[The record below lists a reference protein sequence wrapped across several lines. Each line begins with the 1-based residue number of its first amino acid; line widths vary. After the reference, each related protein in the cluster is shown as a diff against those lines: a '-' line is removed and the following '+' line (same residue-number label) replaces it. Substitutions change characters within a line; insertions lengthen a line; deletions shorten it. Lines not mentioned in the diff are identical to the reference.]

1 MSIRTTWKKRVRDE
15 GVRRDSVWFDG
26 GTGGSN
32 GFSGRGEMDLGTL
45 ERDLMELVGDRVTT
59 DEFERWFYR
68 SDMAPIPAE
77 FKTLFHTMPS
87 AVVRPITGEEV
98 SKVVAYC
105 NERGIPVV
113 PRGGGS
119 SGLLG
124 SVPKKGGIVLDL
136 LGLSEVIEM
145 NETGKTVVAEAG
157 ITWWNLDGRLRKR
170 GLTVKSYPSSAK
182 SATVGG
188 WIMTS
193 GEGIGSL
200 KYSRVH
206 DQIPWA
212 DVVLPDGSIKRFSKG
227 RGLHDFFQ
235 SEGIFGIMTKVELE
249 VRDIPN
255 AASRQLIYFS
265 KIESLLEA
273 AATLVRI
280 EPRPYSIEV
289 FDHHYLSLVKAS
301 GYHTPDFEAGSG
313 FALVAFEGEKE
324 EIDQGRRKLG
334 KLLGAIGGVEKE
346 GAEQEW
352 EQRLF
357 LFRVRR
363 AVPTIMLS
371 DAVIP
376 IDKLRSFYSGLGK
389 LRKRTMSLVGYI
401 TSTEE
406 VTFLPMY
413 VTDERKLIEFAF
425 SLHTP
430 RDIADL
436 ALDVGGYP
444 GGGLGVW
451 NAPYKSK
458 VLSSEERARRKD
470 RKRAFDP
477 KNIMNPGMWIDG
489 PIISSSA
496 FYRFATS
503 ILSLGDRAL
512 PKRTENVGEI
522 AYEDFIEEARACV
535 QCGYCVSVC
544 PTNQGWLSTTPRGKL
559 LALKNFFLDR
569 SYNQRKIT
577 QEFVN
582 RVYECTMCGR
592 CEEDCTVRIRSPELW
607 ESLRCDLQGNGFS
620 LDPIESLV
628 NVLVDNRNAAGKA
641 LGKQGDWLRRAR
653 LSFNPTERE
662 KAKVVYFVGCNT
674 AYFSMAHPIAQ
685 SLAQILDVM
694 REDFATMGGEEWC
707 CGFPLLVAGK
717 HNRAREFVRHNIDKV
732 KELGAETVLVNCPG
746 CYRVWAE
753 EYKKVIQGEHGLK
766 VIHASQYLAG
776 AIRDG
781 RIRLKEMRG
790 RITYHDPCDLGRNA
804 GVYDEPRYVIENIP
818 GVSFLELED
827 NRNYSMCCGAGGD
840 LLAVN
845 LPLSQHIATKRA
857 RQVAEIGADLLVT
870 SCPSC
875 MKILG
880 FGIRELDGE
889 VPIMDI
895 CQLVYQTMER
905 PS

>member
-1 MSIRTTWKKRVRDE
+1 
-15 GVRRDSVWFDG
+15 
-26 GTGGSN
+26 
-32 GFSGRGEMDLGTL
+32 MDLGKL

-59 DEFERWFYR
+59 GEFERWFYR
-68 SDMAPIPAE
+68 SDMAPIPSE
-77 FKTLFHTMPS
+77 FKIFFNTMPS
-87 AVVRPITGEEV
+87 AVVRPITDEET

-136 LGLSEVIEM
+136 LGLSGMIEI
-145 NETGKTVVAEAG
+145 NETEKTVVAEAG
-157 ITWWNLDGRLRKR
+157 ITWWKLDSQLRKR
-170 GLTVKSYPSSAK
+170 GLAVKSYPSSAK

-212 DVVLPDGSIKRFSKG
+212 EVVLPDGSIKRFSKG
-227 RGLHDFFQ
+227 SGLDDFFQ
-235 SEGIFGIMTKVELE
+235 SEGIFGIVTKAKIE
-249 VRDIPN
+249 VRDNPQ
-255 AASRQLIYFS
+255 AVSRQLIYFS
-265 KIESLLEA
+265 KMESLLEA
-273 AATLVRI
+273 AATLARI

-289 FDHHYLSLVKAS
+289 FDHHYLTLVKAS
-301 GYHTPDFEAGSG
+301 GYHTPDFEPGSG
-313 FALVAFEGEKE
+313 FALVAFEGEKQ
-324 EIDQGRRKLG
+324 EIDQARRNLG
-334 KLLGAIGGVEKE
+334 KWVGTIGGVKKE
-346 GAEQEW
+346 GGEEEW

-363 AVPTIMLS
+363 AAPTIMLS

-376 IDKLRSFYSGLGK
+376 IDKVRAFYSGLGK
-389 LRKRTMSLVGYI
+389 LRKRTMGLVGYI
-401 TSTEE
+401 TSAEE

-413 VTDERKLIEFAF
+413 VTDEGKLIEFAF

-430 RDIADL
+430 PDIADL
-436 ALDVGGYP
+436 ALEMGGYP

-458 VLSSEERARRKD
+458 VLSSEELARRKEG
-470 RKRAFDP
+470 KRAFDP
-477 KNIMNPGMWIDG
+477 ENIMNPGMWVDS
-489 PIISSSA
+489 PIILNSP
-496 FYRFATS
+496 FYRLATS
-503 ILSLGDRAL
+503 TLALGDRLL
-512 PKRTENVGEI
+512 PKRAENLETDKRR
-522 AYEDFIEEARACV
+522 DFIEEARACV

-544 PTNQGWLSTTPRGKL
+544 PTSQGWLSSTPRGKL

-569 SYNQRKIT
+569 PYNRRKMT

-582 RVYECTMCGR
+582 RIYECTMCGR
-592 CEEDCTVRIRSPELW
+592 CEEDCTVKIRSPELW
-607 ESLRCDLQGNGFS
+607 ESLRFDLQGRGFS
-620 LDPIESLV
+620 LDPIEGLV
-628 NVLVDNRNAAGKA
+628 NVLVENRNTAGKA
-641 LGKQGDWLRRAR
+641 LGKQVDWLRRAR
-653 LSFNPTERE
+653 LSFNPLEKE

-685 SLAQILDVM
+685 SLAQILDLM
-694 REDFATMGGEEWC
+694 KLDFATIGGEEWC

-717 HNRAREFVRHNIDKV
+717 RDIAREFVLHNIEKV
-732 KELGAETVLVNCPG
+732 RELGADTVLVNCPG
-746 CYRVWAE
+746 CYRVWGE
-753 EYKKVIQGEHGLK
+753 EYRRIIDGEHGFN
-766 VIHASQYLAG
+766 VIHTSQFLAE
-776 AIRDG
+776 AIREG
-781 RIRLKEMRG
+781 RIPLKEMREG
-790 RITYHDPCDLGRNA
+790 VTYHDPCDLGRNA

-818 GVSFLELED
+818 GISFVELGD

-845 LPLSQHIATKRA
+845 LKLSQEVAKNRA
-857 RQVAEIGADLLVT
+857 QQILETGVDILVT

-875 MKILG
+875 IKILG

-889 VPIMDI
+889 MAIMDI
-895 CQLVYQTMER
+895 CQLVCQAIKK